1 MNKLLTSHEQVPT
14 LTIIRLE
21 TGKTTIPG
29 VWCRVYGVGCR
40 FPTSVRIRL
49 SQPPAGDWLAGAW
62 AELGKN
68 KFLVPVKIRT
78 LHICDVKFV
87 T

>member
-14 LTIIRLE
+14 VVIIRLE
-21 TGKTTIPG
+21 TGKTTITG
-29 VWCRVYGVGCR
+29 VGCMVYGVGW
-40 FPTSVRIRL
+40 FPTVVRTSL

-68 KFLVPVKIRT
+68 EVCIKIQG
-78 LHICDVKFV
+78 FSAP
-87 T
+87 